1 MTKKIWTKVL
11 GLTEKDLEKEGEEV
25 VLAESEVSTK
35 GGSAVGGKAQKKRGT
50 EKEEEWFLPQEG
62 QLTIDLYEKGD
73 FLIIE
78 SAIAGVKSQDLEINI
93 ESDLLRIKGKRV
105 KEKDGKKNYFYQE
118 CFWGSFSRTVVLPLS
133 VKADG
138 VKAVINNGILT
149 ITLPKKEE
157 KEGLE
162 IEKNDE
168 NFIQ

>member
-1 MTKKIWTKVL
+1 MAKKSWTKIL

-25 VLAESEVSTK
+25 VLVEETK
-35 GGSAVGGKAQKKRGT
+35 NKKTSKVKTKKVGAK
-50 EKEEEWFLPQEG
+50 KEEEWFLPQEG
-62 QLTIDLYEKGD
+62 QLTIDLCEKDD

-93 ESDLLRIKGKRV
+93 ESDLLRIKGKRIL
-105 KEKDGKKNYFYQE
+105 EKDSKRNYFYQE
-118 CFWGSFSRTVVLPLS
+118 CFWGSFSRTIVLPLS
-133 VKADG
+133 IKADEA
-138 VKAVINNGILT
+138 KAVINNGILT

>member
-1 MTKKIWTKVL
+1 MTKKIWAKVL
-11 GLTEKDLEKEGEEV
+11 GLVEKDLEKEGEEV
-25 VLAESEVSTK
+25 VLAESKVKT
-35 GGSAVGGKAQKKRGT
+35 KKRGA
-50 EKEEEWFLPQEG
+50 EKEEEWFLSQEG
-62 QLTIDLYEKGD
+62 QLTIDLYEKGN

-93 ESDLLRIKGKRV
+93 ESDLLRIKGERA

-162 IEKNDE
+162 IEKNNE
-168 NFIQ
+168 SLIQ